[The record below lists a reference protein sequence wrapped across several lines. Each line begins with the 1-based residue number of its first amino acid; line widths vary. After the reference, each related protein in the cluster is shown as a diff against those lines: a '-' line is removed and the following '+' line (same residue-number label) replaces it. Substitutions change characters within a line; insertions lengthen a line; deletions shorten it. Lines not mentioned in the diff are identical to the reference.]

1 MNDRTGRWILG
12 ALAPS
17 SAYSKPDTLKA
28 LSISSTSISV
38 PPLCKT
44 NWESSP
50 GKINVILPEIT
61 VQYKMVDSPN
71 FLLK

>member
-1 MNDRTGRWILG
+1 MERRGEKNERQNWSLDLG
-12 ALAPS
+12 ALAPT

-28 LSISSTSISV
+28 PSISSTSISV

-50 GKINVILPEIT
+50 GRS
-61 VQYKMVDSPN
+61 M
-71 FLLK
+71 